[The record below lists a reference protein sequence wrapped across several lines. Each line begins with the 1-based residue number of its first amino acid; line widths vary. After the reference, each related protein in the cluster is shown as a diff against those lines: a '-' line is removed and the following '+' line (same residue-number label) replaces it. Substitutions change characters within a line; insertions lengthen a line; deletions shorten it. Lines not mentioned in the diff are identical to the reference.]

1 MEGITRRAC
10 WDGLAISASSIS
22 KVEVCIEHLLA
33 FLVSMWGIVYEGKV
47 CGKVNGHEHRT
58 RVGMKKLHSHTEQ
71 NSQTE
76 GAIGEREERKT
87 RKDYF
92 LVFV

>member
-1 MEGITRRAC
+1 MHQTFP
-10 WDGLAISASSIS
+10 
-22 KVEVCIEHLLA
+22 KVEIRIEHLLA
-33 FLVSMWGIVYEGKV
+33 FLVFMWGIVYEGKV
-47 CGKVNGHEHRT
+47 CEKVNGHEQRT
-58 RVGMKKLHSHTEQ
+58 TVGMKKLHSHTKQ

-76 GAIGEREERKT
+76 GAIREREERKT